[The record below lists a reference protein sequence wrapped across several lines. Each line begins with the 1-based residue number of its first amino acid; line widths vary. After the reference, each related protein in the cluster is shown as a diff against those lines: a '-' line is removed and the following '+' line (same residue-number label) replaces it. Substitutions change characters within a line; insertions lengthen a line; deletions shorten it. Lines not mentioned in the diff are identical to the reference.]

1 MLTYIVDYAKEH
13 GITLIL
19 NPILNNPR
27 LKEKFAV
34 NFKQLSWNNYH
45 YKYSIMRDGAVE
57 IDTSVIFDSKKA
69 FLPRS
74 IRVNVTTHL
83 YGMSINFLDLTLRM
97 EGMDEILKLTVLE
110 KLRSADIVKRLMEKP
125 ETLVEILNVIADKV
139 FFCCSKFQITK

>member
-125 ETLVEILNVIADKV
+125 ETLIEILNVIADKV
-139 FFCCSKFQITK
+139 CFFCCC

>member
-13 GITLIL
+13 GLTLIL

-27 LKEKFAV
+27 LKEKFSV

-57 IDTSVIFDSKKA
+57 VDTSVIFDTKKA

-74 IRVNVTTHL
+74 IRLNVTTHM
-83 YGMSINFLDLTLRM
+83 YGMSINFMDVTLRM
-97 EGMDEILKLTVLE
+97 EGLDEILRLAVIE
-110 KLRSADIVKRLMEKP
+110 KLRSADLVKRLMEKP
-125 ETLVEILNVIADKV
+125 ETLIDILKIISDKV
-139 FFCCSKFQITK
+139 FL

>member
-27 LKEKFAV
+27 LKEKFSV

-57 IDTSVIFDSKKA
+57 IDTSVIFDTKKA

-74 IRVNVTTHL
+74 VRVNITTHL
-83 YGMSINFLDLTLRM
+83 YGMSINFADVTLRM
-97 EGMDEILKLTVLE
+97 EGLDEILRLAVVE
-110 KLRSADIVKRLMEKP
+110 KLRSADFLKKLAEKP
-125 ETLVEILNVIADKV
+125 ETLANLLSILSEKV
-139 FFCCSKFQITK
+139 S